1 MPRATGANIARA
13 TPACQCHR
21 AIAAGADGAVC
32 EEINAVLAA
41 SRCGQ
46 RAAAGD
52 RNIAAVGR
60 DRGGKVIAHRCD
72 TNTVILRAGG
82 VAALA
87 CKGDAGIGSTRGYK
101 GTGAHEDSDVDR
113 S

>member
-13 TPACQCHR
+13 TPAGQCHR

-32 EEINAVLAA
+32 VDINAVLAA

-52 RNIAAVGR
+52 GNIATVGS
-60 DRGGKVIAHRCD
+60 DRGGEVVLRSCD
-72 TNTVILRAGG
+72 TNTVVLRAGG
-82 VAALA
+82 VAPLA
-87 CKGDAGIGSTRGYK
+87 
-101 GTGAHEDSDVDR
+101 
-113 S
+113 

>member
-1 MPRATGANIARA
+1 MPIATGANIARA

-32 EEINAVLAA
+32 EEMNAVLGD

-52 RNIAAVGR
+52 GNVAAVGS
-60 DRGGKVIAHRCD
+60 DRGGKVITHSCD
-72 TNTVILRAGG
+72 TNTEILHAGG

-87 CKGDAGIGSTRGYK
+87 
-101 GTGAHEDSDVDR
+101 
-113 S
+113 